1 MTINRVGGALS
12 FMPDIHPE
20 PWRISNILDTGLSL
34 HFGSPTSLRVSA
46 KITSRSGSDI
56 DH

>member
-1 MTINRVGGALS
+1 
-12 FMPDIHPE
+12 MPDIHPE